1 MKGKQTVILQLEKA
15 LESSDYRALYFNL
28 RRQVWNGC
36 LLLPPDVKFLGVSD
50 SDADVVLIQKGE
62 EDERVI
68 D

>member
-1 MKGKQTVILQLEKA
+1 MKGRQTVILHLDKA
-15 LESSDYRALYFNL
+15 LDSSEYKALYFNL

-36 LLLPPDVKFLGVSD
+36 LLLPPDVQFLGVSD

-62 EDERVI
+62 EDERDI